1 MRKQIAILS
10 QEMTMESTKIAPP
23 SQATSEDEKASVKD
37 RSTIEFPYAD
47 IDSSFD
53 VVRGIHNAGGTS
65 CESEQL
71 AAQLK
76 LESKGGGFRLKINA
90 ARTFGLITYDR
101 GGRISLSEV
110 GRQAIDP
117 QTERAARVKAFLSV
131 PLFQKVYEEFK
142 GRPLPPRA
150 ALERTLVNFGVAEK
164 VKDRARQILDRSAK
178 QAGFFD
184 ATSDRLVKPRVDD
197 LPESSAEN
205 EQSANAEEKQKS
217 GNGGGNGG
225 GMHPAFQLLLQTLPA
240 PGTEWDSKQRMNWL
254 VMANSAFNMIYKAD
268 KDGTEIE
275 IKLKA

>member
-1 MRKQIAILS
+1 MKS
-10 QEMTMESTKIAPP
+10 VN
-23 SQATSEDEKASVKD
+23 ATSVPADEKTSGKD

-47 IDSSFD
+47 IDSSFE

-71 AAQLK
+71 AAQLN
-76 LESKGGGFRLKINA
+76 LEAKGGGFRLKINA
-90 ARTFGLITYDR
+90 ARTFGLITYER
-101 GGRISLSEV
+101 GGRISLSEI

-117 QTERAARVKAFLSV
+117 QFERSARVQAFLHV

-178 QAGFFD
+178 QAAFFD
-184 ATSDRLVKPRVDD
+184 AASDRLVKPRVDEVSD
-197 LPESSAEN
+197 NNFAESELAGD
-205 EQSANAEEKQKS
+205 QTDRR
-217 GNGGGNGG
+217 GNGGGGGTGDGG
-225 GMHPAFQLLLQTLPA
+225 GMHPGFQLLLQTLPP
-240 PGTEWDSKQRMNWL
+240 PGTEWDAKQRMHWL

-268 KDGTEIE
+268 KDGAEIE
-275 IKLKA
+275 IKLKT